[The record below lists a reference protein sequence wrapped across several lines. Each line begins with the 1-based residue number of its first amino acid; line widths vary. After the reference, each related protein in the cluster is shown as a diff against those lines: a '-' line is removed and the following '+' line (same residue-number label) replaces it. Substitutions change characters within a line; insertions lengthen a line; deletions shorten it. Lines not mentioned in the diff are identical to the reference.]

1 MTYAI
6 GFIGMGEAAGA
17 ICDGLNAGGAGPLGA
32 FDIAAGNSAIGSA
45 IRARAA
51 KGRVA
56 LAGTAA
62 ELVKGSDVVISA
74 VTAAEAL
81 DVATDAAP
89 HLRPGQFYMD
99 MNSASPDTKR
109 RIGAIVE
116 KAGGLFVEAA
126 VMQAVPPNQHKVP
139 MLLCG
144 PAAPALIDKL
154 KPLGMV
160 LEYMGP
166 ELGQASATKMFRSII
181 MKGMEALFLESVM
194 AASRYGVADKIMES
208 VSEGFP
214 GIDWKGLATYLIG
227 RTAIHGERRA
237 HEMDEVSE
245 TLHAMGLEPIMAE
258 AAAKRIRQCCD
269 GLQERFAGKAPDN
282 YDVVMAA
289 IRERDEKKA
298 AE

>member
-1 MTYAI
+1 MVYAI

-17 ICDGLNAGGAGPLGA
+17 IADGLSASGAITIGA
-32 FDIAAGNSAIGSA
+32 FDVAADSPATGKA
-45 IRARAA
+45 IRARAE
-51 KGRVA
+51 KGRVT
-56 LAGTAA
+56 LAGSTG
-62 ELVKGSDVVISA
+62 ELVNGADVVITA

-81 DVATDAAP
+81 DVAKAAAP
-89 HLRPGQFYMD
+89 HLRPEQFYMD

-109 RIGAIVE
+109 AIGAIVG
-116 KAGGLFVEAA
+116 KAGGRFVEAA
-126 VMQAVPPNQHKVP
+126 VMQAVPPNKHKVP

-154 KPLGMV
+154 KPFGMV

-245 TLHAMGLEPIMAE
+245 TLSAMGLEPIMAE
-258 AAAKRIRQCCD
+258 AAAKRIRQCCE

-289 IRERDEKKA
+289 IRERDAMKA